1 MTMSFQNFL
10 LAPVAAVVGTLTLAG
25 AAYADPAAAKA
36 AVDAA
41 KAQGVVGEK
50 ADGFLGLVTGT
61 ADDAVKAAV
70 AEINAGR
77 SQLYAQAAAKNGV
90 TPAAAGAS
98 AFKTVVQDRLKAG
111 EYYQTP
117 AGVWVRK

>member
-1 MTMSFQNFL
+1 MTMSFQNFP